1 VSYLLA
7 SPAWV
12 TTFQAAAVTIVA
24 VLPGASYTFAF
35 ERVAGSFGV
44 SLSDR
49 LVRFTAASAVFH
61 ALFSGPE
68 LLIYRTFV
76 VSGRLERAEIIAW
89 EFELL
94 ALGYVLLPT
103 AVGSLVGHGRN
114 RRWRWVSL
122 LTGGSPEPRAWDY
135 VWTQPA
141 KTMVVRLRLKSGRWV
156 AGFFGNVEGA
166 QGSYAAGYPE
176 AQDLF
181 LGLQVKV
188 EPDTGE
194 FIKDGEGFIQPVEGR
209 TALLVRWDEVEYA
222 DLLEM

>member
-1 VSYLLA
+1 M
-7 SPAWV
+7 
-12 TTFQAAAVTIVA
+12 TTFQAAAVTILA

-61 ALFSGPE
+61 AVFSGPE
-68 LLIYRTFV
+68 LLLYRTFV
-76 VSGRLERAEIIAW
+76 VPGRLERADLSAW
-89 EFELL
+89 QFELL

-114 RRWRWVSL
+114 KRWRWVSW
-122 LTGGSPEPRAWDY
+122 LTGNSPEPRAWDY
-135 VWTQPA
+135 VWTRPR
-141 KTMVVRLRLKSGRWV
+141 TTTIVRLRLKSGRWV

-166 QGSYAAGYPE
+166 PGSYAAGYPE
-176 AQDLF
+176 APDLF

-188 EPDTGE
+188 DPDTGA
-194 FIKDGEGFIQPVEGR
+194 FIEDEEGLIQPVDGR

-222 DLLEM
+222 DLLEV

>member
-1 VSYLLA
+1 MPVRALITWLVHDAATGPVGAESVVPRRQNA
-7 SPAWV
+7 GV
-12 TTFQAAAVTIVA
+12 TTFQAAAVTILA

-49 LVRFTAASAVFH
+49 LIRFTAASAVFH

-68 LLIYRTFV
+68 LLLYREFV
-76 VSGRLERAEIIAW
+76 VSGRVARADVSPW
-89 EFELL
+89 QFELL
-94 ALGYVLLPT
+94 ALVYVLLPT

-114 RRWRWVSL
+114 KRWRWVTW
-122 LTGGSPEPRAWDY
+122 LTGASPEPRAWDY
-135 VWTQPA
+135 AWTRPGT
-141 KTMVVRLRLKSGRWV
+141 TMVVRLRLKSGRWV

-166 QGSYAAGYPE
+166 PASYAAGYPE

-188 EPDTGE
+188 D
-194 FIKDGEGFIQPVEGR
+194 R
-209 TALLVRWDEVEYA
+209 TRVSS
-222 DLLEM
+222 

>member
-1 VSYLLA
+1 M
-7 SPAWV
+7 
-12 TTFQAAAVTIVA
+12 TTFQAAAVTILA

-68 LLIYRTFV
+68 LLIYRNV
-76 VSGRLERAEIIAW
+76 VATGRLERADVSALL
-89 EFELL
+89 FEML
-94 ALGYVLLPT
+94 ALSYVLLPT
-103 AVGSLVGHGRN
+103 AIGSLVGHGRN
-114 RRWRWVSL
+114 KRWQWVTW
-122 LTGGSPEPRAWDY
+122 LTGNSPEPRAWDY
-135 VWTQPA
+135 VWTQPGT
-141 KTMVVRLRLKSGRWV
+141 TMIVRLRLKSGRWV

-166 QGSYAAGYPE
+166 PGSYAAGYPE

-188 EPDTGE
+188 DPERGE
-194 FIKDGEGFIQPVEGR
+194 FIKDGEGLIQPVEGR

-222 DLLEM
+222 DLLEV